1 MLINVLLDIPARA
14 LDAPFSYSWTR
25 ADEPA
30 PQMGDCVL
38 VEFGPRP
45 ALGYVVGIELWAAP
59 DPNTKP
65 IERVL
70 ARQVFDE
77 KNLRL
82 ASWMASYYAAPLISC
97 LRLFLAPALLPRL
110 KKSAEDRYEV
120 IMPAK
125 ARKKKA
131 DGGAGESPEGASPDE
146 THAETAPEGAQSHPE
161 ARGVAG
167 RAARP
172 VAPKPERLSPEQ
184 AAALEALAPALAAEV
199 ARAFV
204 IAGVTGSGKTE
215 IYLQAIE
222 QVLARGRTALTLVPE
237 ISLTPQTVER
247 YRARFGDQVA
257 VLHSRLT
264 PRQRANEFE
273 RIRAGAAPVVVGAR
287 SALFA
292 PLQDLGLIVI
302 DEEHDGSYKQNNSP
316 RYHAREVAEHLAA
329 LQGATLVLGSATPS
343 LESLHAAQQGASAVL
358 PYTKLTLKE
367 RVNGRPLPPVTVID
381 LTGEFESGNR
391 SMFSAQLQQEL
402 KAVHKRGEK
411 AMLLLN
417 RRGFASFLLCRECGY
432 VPHCESC
439 STSLSYHAAGNTLR
453 CHQCNAIL
461 RVPDKCPECGSPY
474 LRKFGVGTQQ
484 VEEELRRLIPDWP
497 IVRMDRDT
505 TTGAHAHEELLR
517 EFQELDSGVL
527 VGTQMIAKGLDFPD
541 VTLVGVV
548 TADITLN
555 LPDFRAPERTYQLLE
570 QVAGRAG
577 RADLPGTVI
586 VQTYLPEESA
596 IMAAA
601 HHDEEQLY
609 AQERR
614 LRAGLQY
621 PPYGHLCNVL
631 LTSADK
637 QRAADYAAEL
647 GTTLRADAALQA
659 AGVQILGPTPCIIE
673 RAKKLWRFHLM
684 LKSGPQTALGPLVK
698 AALQVTKPPRGVN
711 IAVDVDPYETM

>member
-1 MLINVLLDIPARA
+1 MLIEVLLDIPARA
-14 LDAPFSYSWTR
+14 LDAPFSYSWTG
-25 ADEPA
+25 DKPA
-30 PQMGDCVL
+30 PQLGDCVL
-38 VEFGPRP
+38 VEFGSRS
-45 ALGYVVGIELWAAP
+45 ALGYVVGCEIWAMP
-59 DPNTKP
+59 DENTKP
-65 IERVL
+65 IEQVL
-70 ARQVFDE
+70 VRQVFDE
-77 KNLRL
+77 RTLEL

-97 LRLFLAPALLPRL
+97 LRLFLAPALLPKLR
-110 KKSAEDRYEV
+110 KSDEAGYEV
-120 IMPAK
+120 VMPAK
-125 ARKKKA
+125 SRKKKGSGVRESESGAEETPAEATGSSQTA
-131 DGGAGESPEGASPDE
+131 DKTFMRIMTAQRPEHLSTE
-146 THAETAPEGAQSHPE
+146 QE
-161 ARGVAG
+161 A
-167 RAARP
+167 
-172 VAPKPERLSPEQ
+172 
-184 AAALEALAPALAAEV
+184 ALAALSPAMTEGE
-199 ARAFV
+199 AKAFV

-222 QVLARGRTALTLVPE
+222 QTLQSGKTALTLVPE
-237 ISLTPQTVER
+237 ISLTPQTVGR
-247 YRARFGDQVA
+247 YRSRFGDRVA

-273 RIRAGAAPVVVGAR
+273 RIRSGEAPVVVGAR

-292 PLQDLGLIVI
+292 PHHDLGLIVI

-316 RYHAREVAEHLAA
+316 RYHAREVAERLA
-329 LQGATLVLGSATPS
+329 LLHGAVLVLGSATPS
-343 LESLHAAQQGASAVL
+343 LESLQAAERGSNTVL
-358 PYTKLTLKE
+358 PYCKLTLRH
-367 RVNGRPLPPVTVID
+367 RVNGQPLPPVSIVD
-381 LTGEFESGNR
+381 LTREFESGNR
-391 SMFSAQLQQEL
+391 SMFSTQLKQAL
-402 KAVHKRGEK
+402 KDVHNRGEK

-417 RRGFASFLLCRECGY
+417 RRGFSSFLLCRECGY

-439 STSLSYHAAGNTLR
+439 STSLSFHATDNTLR

-517 EFQELDSGVL
+517 EFQELESGVL

-596 IMAAA
+596 ITAAA
-601 HHDEEQLY
+601 HHDEERLY
-609 AQERR
+609 GEERR

-621 PPYGHLCNVL
+621 PPYGHLCNIL
-631 LTSADK
+631 LTSAGK
-637 QRAADYAAEL
+637 EKVAAYAEEL
-647 GTTLRADAALQA
+647 GHELRADVELQH
-659 AGVQILGPTPCIIE
+659 AGVRILGPTPCIIE

-684 LKSGPQTALGPLVK
+684 LKSGPETTLGPIVKTALQRIKTPVGVK
-698 AALQVTKPPRGVN
+698 
-711 IAVDVDPYETM
+711 IAVDVDPYEMM